1 MQKMKKIIFCIL
13 FAPIASFAAAPKPE
27 SVYSPIPGGYVLR
40 QKPGPNLS
48 TKPTEVS
55 PSAGRMRANAGAF
68 AGGVVFRSSGSA
80 GAKVFEVGGKY
91 DAFDISDVIPKPP
104 NFPASVPKPPVKV
117 ALDVITEIPRPSAV
131 KAIAK
136 SLPLIGTVI
145 AVVDFANDLAQAW
158 DAADPAGKNANGP
171 AIYTPQDGVHRLAK
185 NKCWRSGDGT
195 CYGNIASY
203 CAIAYAGYNLLPLQ
217 VSPTIGRCTSQT
229 GVYTGFP
236 VELQEIVFPTPIPE
250 TMVEQVAPTLSPQK
264 VEQAFDALKD
274 SPHFSPEL
282 TDSESASNTRVLPSA
297 SATPSTTT
305 TTSPNSITTT
315 TTSPAQST
323 TTTTTTN
330 ADNSTTT
337 TTSVTNI
344 TYNNNIIN
352 TTTNTT
358 TINKDKDG
366 NPLPD
371 TPTDPETP
379 PTDPETPPPDPDKP
393 PEDPPPDL
401 CEKNPDILAC
411 KKLEQP
417 DPEEI
422 PKENRQIE
430 LVSGPTFSGG
440 SCIPDVMANVNG
452 QSIKI
457 LETSTPCGWI
467 TDYFKPLILLL
478 ASISAVFIVM
488 PRDS

>member
-1 MQKMKKIIFCIL
+1 MKKYFFCIL
-13 FAPIASFAAAPKPE
+13 FIPITSFSASNA
-27 SVYSPIPGGYVLR
+27 
-40 QKPGPNLS
+40 NLS
-48 TKPTEVS
+48 LAWVKAPGVPTRHEVKT
-55 PSAGRMRANAGAF
+55 
-68 AGGVVFRSSGSA
+68 SSGWGDIGPIIDAVNTAGYSA
-80 GAKVFEVGGKY
+80 SGASGAKTYEFKGKY
-91 DAFDISDVIPKPP
+91 ELDIADVIPR
-104 NFPASVPKPPVKV
+104 PANVPKTPAKV
-117 ALDVITEIPRPSAV
+117 ALDVVTDIPRPSAV

-136 SLPLIGTVI
+136 SLPYIGTVI
-145 AVVDFANDLAQAW
+145 AVVDFANDMAKAW
-158 DAADPAGKNANGP
+158 DAADPAGAQSDGAARYTSTNGVHRYRTDIELVWYPLNITTTTFPTASAACIHVPTAVSSAPAGIDTAACLNANGTRVGT
-171 AIYTPQDGVHRLAK
+171 AIGIKKETPK
-185 NKCWRSGDGT
+185 
-195 CYGNIASY
+195 I
-203 CAIAYAGYNLLPLQ
+203 
-217 VSPTIGRCTSQT
+217 
-229 GVYTGFP
+229 
-236 VELQEIVFPTPIPE
+236 TPIPQ
-250 TMVEQVAPTLSPQK
+250 TMAEQVAPTLSPQK
-264 VEQAFDALKD
+264 IEQAFDAVKN
-274 SPHFSPEL
+274 SPHFSPDL
-282 TDSESASNTRVLPSA
+282 TESEASQNTRVLPST

-305 TTSPNSITTT
+305 TTSPNSTTTT
-315 TTSPAQST
+315 TTSPTTST

-344 TYNNNIIN
+344 TYNNNTIN
-352 TTTNTT
+352 TTTTTT
-358 TINKDKDG
+358 TINKDNDG

-393 PEDPPPDL
+393 PENPPPDL

-411 KKLEQP
+411 KKLDQP

-440 SCIPDVMANVNG
+440 SCIPDVMTTVNG